1 LSNGQSPGHRLLP
14 RNRTESGLLTTKDAP
29 KCRSRWRTNW
39 SKGCEGTT
47 LVSSGWLRS
56 SKTCE
61 GTSGRKTGCNS
72 LSVVLAKDGE
82 SLAGLSS
89 LQLWPSLLM
98 LLAEGGESLV
108 ALQARSKSGERSSC
122 ASNWTDTLTLP
133 ISSEVD
139 ISEGG
144 HTFQLIHQ
152 PIAVRR
158 ALHLFQECFSQQ
170 LFGHIT
176 L

>member
-1 LSNGQSPGHRLLP
+1 MSNGQSLGHRLLP
-14 RNRTESGLLTTKDAP
+14 RKRTESGLLTTKDAP

-39 SKGCEGTT
+39 SKGCEGTP
-47 LVSSGWLRS
+47 LVSSARLRS

-61 GTSGRKTGCNS
+61 GTSGWRTDGCNS

-108 ALQARSKSGERSSC
+108 ALQARSKTGERSSC

-133 ISSEVD
+133 EKFVVIQSIFVRFLAQPELF
-139 ISEGG
+139 
-144 HTFQLIHQ
+144 TR
-152 PIAVRR
+152 PIAIMFCSF
-158 ALHLFQECFSQQ
+158 LF
-170 LFGHIT
+170 
-176 L
+176 